1 MKTSLHAPSPPGLVQ
16 RRRRALEVLL
26 ALSAPLLIL
35 LSLVLLLQR
44 QGRERIQVLP
54 ALAIGASL
62 AMSSRLN
69 RRRRRRALLNALRQQ
84 PPPPARP

>member
-1 MKTSLHAPSPPGLVQ
+1 MKTSPHAPSMPGLVQ

-62 AMSSRLN
+62 AMSSRLS
-69 RRRRRRALLNALRQQ
+69 RRRRRRALLNALRQK

>member
-1 MKTSLHAPSPPGLVQ
+1 MSGLVQ

-62 AMSSRLN
+62 AMSSRLS
-69 RRRRRRALLNALRQQ
+69 RRRRRRALLNALRQK